1 MRFYGELFGWKFTSW
16 TGGGYWQ
23 VKTGEPPEPGI
34 DGGLLQRR
42 GPPPAEGQAVNAFIC
57 TVGVNSVEEVLARA
71 IALGGQLALPKMAV
85 PGVGWLAYAKDPEGN
100 IFGLHQ
106 TDPSAR

>member
-1 MRFYGELFGWKFTSW
+1 MRFYGELFGWKFTDW
-16 TGGGYWQ
+16 TSGGYWQ

-71 IALGGQLALPKMAV
+71 IALGGRLALPKMAV